1 MPSRHAAPG
10 TSISASASVPA
21 SARRPAREA
30 AEAALVEHYP
40 ALVRLAYLVLP
51 PSLGR
56 HRRVL
61 TAHALVQNSL
71 AEATGGRGSGRPR
84 PGKPRR
90 EEPSAETSSA
100 QEPLSEAPSAEQP
113 PTGAAGDGASPAE
126 APETE
131 ASSTRAAGTEASP
144 AQASRTEGSLTE
156 VSPAEAPPTETSPT
170 EASRTATSPPATSS
184 SEAPPAGP
192 PPAGISLP
200 GQRAGERPAHAWL
213 RAAVVR
219 AALRPPRRLAA
230 PLRLPLVLGLR
241 LFPRAG
247 GTDELALD
255 RALAEAAPETR
266 AALALRILEGL
277 PADATARLLASADVA
292 DPAAALRA
300 AERIGAAS
308 GTDVG
313 TLLRSAE
320 FDPCTVHTRPTDLL
334 RRRRHTR
341 LAALAGAVLL
351 VTAGVAVTAGVRA
364 GTEPEPVASPPAPA
378 PASDPAALPRTP
390 PDRWADTSRVDLT
403 AWPARGA
410 GTGDTALLRRAL
422 DTWTR
427 GAADGVRPAVTPG
440 TSAAPPAEPP
450 RLLYAGTVDGTAVV
464 LLHDGRRI
472 ARYAEPRDGRGPVA
486 LDLARVDDADV
497 TTGAAVVLTR
507 TAGRARYLLAPWI
520 AEAAVRDLGA
530 PGTPARPLDVAPDGV
545 TGPVPYGIADEPGRA
560 PGACAGVTAL
570 QLRSS
575 ARIVEDHAFLLAD
588 LGEPVPAHLTW
599 TPPPGADVPA
609 RAPREA
615 TGARG
620 LAAWARSACSLAAL
634 RGTGVRSVNRW
645 EYAEQSLPERAG
657 RARWVCSRADTWE
670 GSGRVTVS
678 FEAPGGSAPRTVAG
692 LRDTAACSRFGQ
704 DVLAGTYWTARSG
717 TRYLLAAGSRRL
729 TGVTAGGAV
738 TATARGPL
746 LTARTTAEGPVRLTG
761 RLPDGSALP
770 GLTGSP
776 GPTGS
781 PGLSGPS
788 GLTGPQRLTGPP
800 GLAGSP

>member
-1 MPSRHAAPG
+1 MPSRHAVPG
-10 TSISASASVPA
+10 TAISASASA
-21 SARRPAREA
+21 HRPAREA

-40 ALVRLAYLVLP
+40 ALVRLAHLVLP

-71 AEATGGRGSGRPR
+71 AEAAGRRGAGRLRPGRPR
-84 PGKPRR
+84 S
-90 EEPSAETSSA
+90 EEPSAGASLTEELLSRTALSQAAGTETSLD
-100 QEPLSEAPSAEQP
+100 ETLR
-113 PTGAAGDGASPAE
+113 
-126 APETE
+126 TE
-131 ASSTRAAGTEASP
+131 ASSVERPRTGASPSEASLSGALGAGAPRTETPRTEASP
-144 AQASRTEGSLTE
+144 TE
-156 VSPAEAPPTETSPT
+156 VPPT
-170 EASRTATSPPATSS
+170 
-184 SEAPPAGP
+184 GP

-200 GQRAGERPAHAWL
+200 GQRVGERPAHAWL
-213 RAAVVR
+213 RATVVR
-219 AALRPPRRLAA
+219 AALRPPRRLAT

-255 RALAEAAPETR
+255 RTLAEATPETR
-266 AALALRILEGL
+266 AALALRTLEGL
-277 PADATARLLASADVA
+277 PADATARLLASAGVA

-313 TLLRSAE
+313 ALLRSAE

-341 LAALAGAVLL
+341 LAGLAAAVLL
-351 VTAGVAVTAGVRA
+351 VTAGVAVAAGVRS
-364 GTEPEPVASPPAPA
+364 GTEPEPVASPSAPA
-378 PASDPAALPRTP
+378 PAFDPAALPRTP

-410 GTGDTALLRRAL
+410 GAGDTALLRRAL
-422 DTWTR
+422 DTWAR
-427 GAADGVRPAVTPG
+427 GAADGVRPTTTPG
-440 TSAAPPAEPP
+440 TSAAPPVEPP
-450 RLLYAGTVDGTAVV
+450 RLLYAGTVDGTDVV

-472 ARYAEPRDGRGPVA
+472 ARYAEPRDGRGPAA

-497 TTGAAVVLTR
+497 TTGAAVILTR

-545 TGPVPYGIADEPGRA
+545 TGPVPYDVPDDPGRA
-560 PGACAGVTAL
+560 PGACAGAIAL

-575 ARIVEDHAFLLAD
+575 TRIVEDHAFLLAD
-588 LGEPVPAHLTW
+588 LGESVPAHLTW

-634 RGTGVRSVNRW
+634 HGAGIRSVNRW
-645 EYAEQSLPERAG
+645 EYAEQPLPERAG

-692 LRDTAACSRFGQ
+692 LRDTAACGRFGQ

-738 TATARGPL
+738 TATARGPFL
-746 LTARTTAEGPVRLTG
+746 AARVTAEGPVRLTG
-761 RLPDGSALP
+761 RLLDGSALP
-770 GLTGSP
+770 GLNTSPGLTRSPRLAGSP
-776 GPTGS
+776 GPTTS
-781 PGLSGPS
+781 PGL
-788 GLTGPQRLTGPP
+788 T
-800 GLAGSP
+800 GSP

>member
-1 MPSRHAAPG
+1 MPSRHAVPG
-10 TSISASASVPA
+10 TAISASASTSAPVP
-21 SARRPAREA
+21 ARRPAREA

-71 AEATGGRGSGRPR
+71 AEATGGRGSGRLR

-90 EEPSAETSSA
+90 E
-100 QEPLSEAPSAEQP
+100 APSAEASLVETP
-113 PTGAAGDGASPAE
+113 LTRVAGGEASSAETPGTEAPRSEASPVDAPRTGASSTETSRTGASSSEASLFEAPGTEAPGAE
-126 APETE
+126 APGAE
-131 ASSTRAAGTEASP
+131 
-144 AQASRTEGSLTE
+144 ASRTD
-156 VSPAEAPPTETSPT
+156 APRTETPRT
-170 EASRTATSPPATSS
+170 ETPRTATSPT
-184 SEAPPAGP
+184 EAPPAGP
-192 PPAGISLP
+192 PPAGIPLP
-200 GQRAGERPAHAWL
+200 GQRAGERPAYTWL
-213 RAAVVR
+213 RATVVR
-219 AALRPPRRLAA
+219 AALRPPRRLAT

-255 RALAEAAPETR
+255 RALAEAVPETR

-277 PADATARLLASADVA
+277 PADATARLLASAGVA

-378 PASDPAALPRTP
+378 PEFDPAALPRTP

-422 DTWTR
+422 DTWAR
-427 GAADGVRPAVTPG
+427 GAADGVRPTTTPG

-472 ARYAEPRDGRGPVA
+472 ARYAEPRGGRGSVA

-507 TAGRARYLLAPWI
+507 AAGRARYLLAPWI

-530 PGTPARPLDVAPDGV
+530 PGTPARPLEVAPDGV
-545 TGPVPYGIADEPGRA
+545 TGPVPYAVADDPGRA

-588 LGEPVPAHLTW
+588 LGEPTPAHLTW
-599 TPPPGADVPA
+599 TPPPGADAPA

-645 EYAEQSLPERAG
+645 EYAEQPLPERAG
-657 RARWVCSRADTWE
+657 PARWVCSRVDTWE

-678 FEAPGGSAPRTVAG
+678 FEAPGGSAPRAVAG

-717 TRYLLAAGSRRL
+717 ARYLLAAGSRRL

-738 TATARGPL
+738 TAAARGPF

-776 GPTGS
+776 EVTGS
-781 PGLSGPS
+781 PG
-788 GLTGPQRLTGPP
+788 LTGPP
-800 GLAGSP
+800 GLTNP

>member
-1 MPSRHAAPG
+1 MAPFPCPAPGPVPEAWTRHADGVTPARRTRLPGMPSRHAVPG
-10 TSISASASVPA
+10 AAISGSAH
-21 SARRPAREA
+21 RPAREA

-71 AEATGGRGSGRPR
+71 AEATGRAGPEKLRPEKSRSEKPRPEKPRTGTPR
-84 PGKPRR
+84 PGAPQPGTPRAGA
-90 EEPSAETSSA
+90 PLAET
-100 QEPLSEAPSAEQP
+100 
-113 PTGAAGDGASPAE
+113 
-126 APETE
+126 
-131 ASSTRAAGTEASP
+131 
-144 AQASRTEGSLTE
+144 
-156 VSPAEAPPTETSPT
+156 
-170 EASRTATSPPATSS
+170 
-184 SEAPPAGP
+184 PPAGAP
-192 PPAGISLP
+192 LP

-213 RAAVVR
+213 RATVVR
-219 AALRPPRRLAA
+219 AALRPPRRLTRRF
-230 PLRLPLVLGLR
+230 PVRLPLVLGLR

-255 RALAEAAPETR
+255 RALAEAAPATR
-266 AALALRILEGL
+266 AALALRTLEGL

-292 DPAAALRA
+292 DPATALRA
-300 AERIGAAS
+300 AERIGSAS
-308 GTDVG
+308 GTDVE

-341 LAALAGAVLL
+341 LAALTGAVLL
-351 VTAGVAVTAGVRA
+351 VTAGVAVTAGIRA
-364 GTEPEPVASPPAPA
+364 GTEPEPVASPSAPA
-378 PASDPAALPRTP
+378 RAFDPAALPRTP
-390 PDRWADTSRVDLT
+390 ADRWADTSRVDLT

-427 GAADGVRPAVTPG
+427 GTASGVRPTTTPG

-464 LLHDGRRI
+464 LLHDGRRL
-472 ARYAEPRDGRGPVA
+472 ARYAESRDGRGPAA
-486 LDLARVDDADV
+486 LDLARADDADV
-497 TTGAAVVLTR
+497 TTGAAVALTR
-507 TAGRARYLLAPWI
+507 AAGRARYLLAPWI

-530 PGTPARPLDVAPDGV
+530 PGTPARPLEVAPDGV
-545 TGPVPYGIADEPGRA
+545 TGPVPYDASYVPAAAGPPGRA

-575 ARIVEDHAFLLAD
+575 PRIVEDHAFLLVD

-599 TPPPGADVPA
+599 TPPPGADAPA

-620 LAAWARSACSLAAL
+620 LAAWERSACSLAAL

-645 EYAEQSLPERAG
+645 EYAEQLLPERAG
-657 RARWVCSRADTWE
+657 RALWVCSRADTWE
-670 GSGRVTVS
+670 GSGRATVS
-678 FEAPGGSAPRTVAG
+678 FEAPGGPAPRTVAG

-746 LTARTTAEGPVRLTG
+746 LAAGATTEGPVRLTG
-761 RLPDGSALP
+761 RLADGSELP
-770 GLTGSP
+770 GLSGSPGPAGSLGLTGSP
-776 GPTGS
+776 GSTGPPGPTGS
-781 PGLSGPS
+781 P
-788 GLTGPQRLTGPP
+788 
-800 GLAGSP
+800 